1 MMKKLIAIL
10 LAICVMF
17 TAAAPVFAAGDL
29 DQQEAQL
36 NLSDHSKWQI
46 RKMLPEL
53 KLSQAKEMT
62 LDELR
67 YAADIASTD
76 EEASIVFDALLD
88 KYQSDVSLQSS
99 SIVTEYVS
107 VTSITKS
114 GKSTI
119 VKYKIKKTIPSGV
132 GITLGYEFPA
142 SARTKGEVITISG
155 KSKGNYTKTFTIASL
170 VCEHR
175 ISSKLTARNYS
186 ELKVWKTYSYS
197 TAKQVD
203 YHELTAT
210 DIAVYWTVRYSVP
223 LVLISVCPEAK
234 CAKIIGKAV
243 STGAA
248 LTAVFDSFST
258 SMSFPTPKA
267 GQYYRTETWCQNN
280 NVLYRITVWQNKS
293 TYLNHPD
300 VTLYQ
305 SEIRYIYLNLPKF

>member
-1 MMKKLIAIL
+1 MKKLIAIL

-29 DQQEAQL
+29 NQQEAQL

-107 VTSITKS
+107 VTNITKS

-119 VKYKIKKTIPSGV
+119 VKYKIKKTIPSQV
-132 GITLGYEFPA
+132 SINLGYEFPA
-142 SARTKGEVITISG
+142 STRTQGQNISLTG
-155 KSKGNYTKTFTIASL
+155 KTSGNYTKTFTIPAL
-170 VCEHR
+170 MCQHR
-175 ISSKLTARNYS
+175 IFSQLTARNYS
-186 ELKVWKTYSYS
+186 EKHVWKLYHFSC
-197 TAKQVD
+197 AKSVD
-203 YHELTAT
+203 YHTVTAAEVVGYF
-210 DIAVYWTVRYSVP
+210 AVYEIAPGLAAEISLFSKSINIVGKVVTIGGFATTVM
-223 LVLISVCPEAK
+223 
-234 CAKIIGKAV
+234 
-243 STGAA
+243 AA
-248 LTAVFDSFST
+248 FNANVGI
-258 SMSFPTPKA
+258 PKPVV
-267 GQYYRTETWCQNN
+267 GQYYKTETWYEMDKMY
-280 NVLYRITVWQNKS
+280 YRITVWQDKN
-293 TYLNHPD
+293 TYLNNPS
-300 VTLYQ
+300 VKLYA
-305 SEIRYIYLNLPKF
+305 SPAGYATTNLPKF

>member
-107 VTSITKS
+107 VTNITKS

-119 VKYKIKKTIPSGV
+119 VKYKIKKTIPSQV
-132 GITLGYEFPA
+132 SINLGYEFPA
-142 SARTKGEVITISG
+142 STRTQGQNISLSG
-155 KSKGNYTKTFTIASL
+155 KTSGNYTKTFTIPAL
-170 VCEHR
+170 MCQHR
-175 ISSKLTARNYS
+175 IFSQLTARNYS
-186 ELKVWKTYSYS
+186 EKHVWKLYHFSC
-197 TAKQVD
+197 AKSVD
-203 YHELTAT
+203 YHTVTAAEAVGY
-210 DIAVYWTVRYSVP
+210 IAVYEVAPFIVVRIFPTSKIV
-223 LVLISVCPEAK
+223 
-234 CAKIIGKAV
+234 KIIGDVV
-243 STGAA
+243 SVGGIAI
-248 LTAVFDSFST
+248 T
-258 SMSFPTPKA
+258 SMDTFNVNMGLPAPA
-267 GQYYRTETWCQNN
+267 VGQYYKTETWYEMDKMY
-280 NVLYRITVWQNKS
+280 YRVTVWKDKN
-293 TYLNHPD
+293 TYLNNPS
-300 VTLYQ
+300 VKLYA
-305 SEIRYIYLNLPKF
+305 SPAGYATTNLPKF